1 MIAVSIAPSRAD
13 QPHTLGRPLP
23 HQAGGCCPGLPAL
36 RLRNLAVTL
45 LVWWLGMSDQRILGL
60 SGLFGG
66 RLPINRKERY
76 YTGTVL
82 PMIVASNGFKHFG
95 QFLALCGV
103 PEVALEADPASSNV
117 QFFTE
122 YGFKESLVDG
132 AEKRFRDP
140 GGRDTPDL
148 VVYVESEPSL
158 LLGVEAKV
166 FHRPSVADLREQLR
180 KQADLLSVM
189 AAGAGTRPSTHQV
202 ALLPAGLRMPQQID
216 ETSVL
221 TWELVADTFRYI
233 APPYWIGVLD
243 EALRRYNRLAS
254 QGSGD
259 TYGQNCDAKMLG
271 QEIYQRYKA
280 GDNTYT
286 WMGRNRGLYGLEVQ
300 RDVESGEWR
309 RQRYEVRYEP
319 LAARNWFPI
328 ADFIRLVEKPQP
340 DKAAG
345 SRQSTSAFQQQQVP
359 RSARNTQKQRPT
371 GFETFGQNCD
381 AKILG
386 QEIWDC
392 YESNDTTYTWMGRN
406 RGLHGQELQKDVETE
421 KWRTQR
427 YEVRH
432 NPLPGNRNWFP
443 IDAFI
448 KKIKFYRRIKETSR

>member
-1 MIAVSIAPSRAD
+1 
-13 QPHTLGRPLP
+13 
-23 HQAGGCCPGLPAL
+23 
-36 RLRNLAVTL
+36 
-45 LVWWLGMSDQRILGL
+45 MSDRRISGL
-60 SGLFGG
+60 SELFGG

-82 PMIVASNGFKHFG
+82 PMIVASDGFKHFG
-95 QFLALCGV
+95 RFLTLCGV
-103 PEVALEADPASSNV
+103 PEVAVEADPASSNI

-148 VVYVESEPSL
+148 VVYVESDPSL

-166 FHRPSVADLREQLR
+166 FHRPSIADVREQLQR
-180 KQADLLSVM
+180 QAQLLSVM
-189 AAGAGTRPSTHQV
+189 ADGVGARPLVHQV
-202 ALLPAGLRMPQQID
+202 ALLPAGLRMPERIN
-216 ETSVL
+216 ETPVL
-221 TWELVADTFRYI
+221 TWEQIADTFRDV

-243 EALRRYNRLAS
+243 EALRRYGRLAS

-259 TYGQNCDAKMLG
+259 TYGQNCDAKILG

-286 WMGRNRGLYGLEVQ
+286 WMGRNRGLHGPELQ
-300 RDVESGEWR
+300 NDVATARWR
-309 RQRYEVRYEP
+309 TQRYEVRYKP
-319 LAARNWFPI
+319 LEARNWFPI
-328 ADFIRLVEKPQP
+328 VDFIRFIEQPQP
-340 DKAAG
+340 DQATAVEPLH
-345 SRQSTSAFQQQQVP
+345 STSAFQKQQVT
-359 RSARNTQKQRPT
+359 RSTLNKQKQPPT

-381 AKILG
+381 AKIPG
-386 QEIWDC
+386 QEIWDR

-406 RGLHGQELQKDVETE
+406 RGLRGPELQKDVETG

-432 NPLPGNRNWFP
+432 HPLPGNRNWFA
-443 IDAFI
+443 IVDFI
-448 KKIKFYRRIKETSR
+448 KKIEFYRRIKGNS